1 MMFNFQFSIINY
13 QLSIREMAVMT
24 YKLGSTGTV
33 VKQIQR
39 VLKVYP
45 DGRFGPI
52 TQEALM
58 AWQREHKLTADGI
71 AGPRTLVAMGIS
83 AVVSQQDQQGPLDS
97 VTACYGGKVLTLR
110 KSKRRIDEIIVHCTA
125 TPEGQPRTVE
135 QIRAQHKA
143 QGWSDI
149 GYHILVTLDG
159 QAHLGRDMDI
169 SGAHAE
175 GHNSH
180 SIGVCYVGGVENRP
194 GVAYK
199 DLKAKDTRTEAQKA
213 TLMAL
218 LMDLR
223 KLYPKARIIGHR
235 DVSHKACPSFDAKTA
250 YQRI

>member
-1 MMFNFQFSIINY
+1 
-13 QLSIREMAVMT
+13 MT
-24 YKLGSTGTV
+24 YREGSRGPV
-33 VKQIQR
+33 VAMIQKA
-39 VLKVYP
+39 VGCYP
-45 DGRFGPI
+45 DSIWGKL
-52 TQEALM
+52 TTEALK
-58 AWQREHKLTADGI
+58 AWQRAHGLTADGI
-71 AGPRTLVAMGIS
+71 AGPRTLAAMGIEAMTPKGDGLHVGPDS
-83 AVVSQQDQQGPLDS
+83 VVSS
-97 VTACYGGKVLTLR
+97 YGGKAIRLKR
-110 KSKRRIDEIIVHCTA
+110 SRRRIDEIIIHCTA

-135 QIRAQHKA
+135 QIRQQHKA

-180 SIGVCYVGGVENRP
+180 SIGVCYVGGLENRP

-213 TLMAL
+213 TLMTL

-235 DVSHKACPSFDAKTA
+235 DVDTHGKACPSFDAKSE
-250 YQRI
+250 YRNI

>member
-1 MMFNFQFSIINY
+1 
-13 QLSIREMAVMT
+13 MT
-24 YKLGSTGTV
+24 YREGSRGTV
-33 VKQIQR
+33 VALIQ
-39 VLKVYP
+39 KKIGCYP
-45 DGRFGPI
+45 DGIWGKL
-52 TQEALM
+52 TTEALK
-58 AWQREHKLTADGI
+58 AYQREHSLTPDGI
-71 AGPRTLVAMGIS
+71 AGPRTLAAMGIEAVTPKGDGLQVGPDS
-83 AVVSQQDQQGPLDS
+83 VVS
-97 VTACYGGKVLTLR
+97 CYGGKVIRLKR
-110 KSKRRIDEIIVHCTA
+110 SRRRIDEIIVHCTA
-125 TPEGQPRTVE
+125 SPEGRDLTVE
-135 QIRAQHKA
+135 QIRKQHKS

-213 TLMAL
+213 TLLAL

-223 KLYPKARIIGHR
+223 KLYPNARIIGHR
-235 DVSHKACPSFDAKTA
+235 DVDTHGKDCPSFEAKEE
-250 YQRI
+250 YRNI

>member
-1 MMFNFQFSIINY
+1 
-13 QLSIREMAVMT
+13 MT
-24 YKLGSTGTV
+24 YREGSRGPV
-33 VKQIQR
+33 VAMIQKA
-39 VLKVYP
+39 VGCYP
-45 DGRFGPI
+45 DSIWGKL
-52 TQEALM
+52 TTEAVK
-58 AWQREHKLTADGI
+58 AYQREHSLTPDGVI
-71 AGPRTLVAMGIS
+71 GPRTLAAMGIAAVTPQTGASS
-83 AVVSQQDQQGPLDS
+83 AALSQ
-97 VTACYGGKVLTLR
+97 VTACYGGKAVTLK

-125 TPEGQPRTVE
+125 TPEGRDLTVE
-135 QIRAQHKA
+135 QIRKQHKA

-235 DVSHKACPSFDAKTA
+235 DVSRKACPSFDAKSE
-250 YQRI
+250 YRYI

>member
-1 MMFNFQFSIINY
+1 
-13 QLSIREMAVMT
+13 MT
-24 YKLGSTGTV
+24 YREGSRGPV
-33 VKQIQR
+33 VAMIQKA
-39 VLKVYP
+39 VGCYP
-45 DGRFGPI
+45 DSIWG
-52 TQEALM
+52 
-58 AWQREHKLTADGI
+58 KLTTEAVKAFQKAHSLTPDGI
-71 AGPRTLVAMGIS
+71 AGPRTLAAMGIE
-83 AVVSQQDQQGPLDS
+83 AVTQKGNVLQVGVDS
-97 VTACYGGKVLTLR
+97 VVDSYGNKTIRLKR
-110 KSKRRIDEIIVHCTA
+110 SKRRIDEIIVHCTA

-135 QIRAQHKA
+135 QIRQQHIA

-218 LMDLR
+218 LTDLR

-235 DVSHKACPSFDAKTA
+235 DVDTHGKSCPSFDAKEE
-250 YQRI
+250 YRNI